1 MNDLAVVILAAGK
14 GVRMQSDLPKVFHP
28 VLGEPMLAHVLKTTQ
43 KLQPAKTLVVVGHRR
58 ELIADFF
65 KDWPVEFVVQAE
77 QKGTGHAV
85 LMAEPNLA
93 GFKGTVLI
101 LAGDVPL
108 LSERTLRR
116 LLDFHRQQKAAATDL
131 TAVLPAGGNY
141 GRIVRQPNGEILK
154 IVEKKDASPEE
165 LKINEVNTGTFCF
178 DKEALFAALKEVRSE
193 NAQKEYYLTDTIE
206 ILRNQKRPVYAFSTD
221 DPAETLG
228 VNTKDELAEIEALLR
243 QRLQTNAAV

>member
-1 MNDLAVVILAAGK
+1 MSDLAVIILAAGK
-14 GVRMQSDLPKVFHP
+14 GARMQSDLPKVFHP

-43 KLQPAKTLVVVGHRR
+43 KLKPAKILVVVGHRR
-58 ELIADFF
+58 ELITDFF

-116 LLDFHRQQKAAATDL
+116 LLDFHHQQKAAATDL

-206 ILRNQKRPVYAFSTD
+206 ILRNQKRPVFAFSTD

-228 VNTKDELAEIEALLR
+228 VNTKDELAEIEEILR
-243 QRLQTNAAV
+243 QRLNAAV

>member
-1 MNDLAVVILAAGK
+1 MDDLAVVILAAGK

-58 ELIADFF
+58 ELITDFF

-116 LLDFHRQQKAAATDL
+116 LIDFHRQQKAAATDL
-131 TAVLPAGGNY
+131 TAILPAGGNY

-206 ILRNQKRPVYAFSTD
+206 ILRRQKRPVFAFSTD

-228 VNTKDELAEIEALLR
+228 VNTKDELAEIEQLLR
-243 QRLQTNAAV
+243 QRRNAAV